1 MKLYIICVS
10 LSVLFFPKRNSNY
23 CYAFDRLSY
32 LNFFYFL
39 QRRQQSITLHHQQ
52 NATGRA
58 DAVPDRGPD
67 VYRPSGLAQ
76 LLQGPLLRHNAAHSA
91 GDETSRKGHG
101 KIRLRRQ
108 CKL

>member
-1 MKLYIICVS
+1 MKFV
-10 LSVLFFPKRNSNY
+10 
-23 CYAFDRLSY
+23 
-32 LNFFYFL
+32 YFL

-67 VYRPSGLAQ
+67 VHRPSGPAQ
-76 LLQGPLLRHNAAHSA
+76 LLQGPLLRHNATHST

-108 CKL
+108 CKFDLNRNNLLQTGL